1 MAVAYGFRVQ
11 MTTNNALETT
21 RQASQALDDSS
32 YPWYALQVRTQHER
46 GVADFLRG
54 GGFDWFLPLYKCRK
68 RWSDRVKEV
77 EVPLFPGY
85 LFCRFNV
92 HDRLPI
98 LKTPGVI
105 QIVGYNRKPVEID
118 EAEIGA
124 IRTLVGSGMASQ
136 PWPYLHV
143 GDRVQIESGPLQGM
157 SGILT
162 NFKGK
167 HRLIISVTLLQRAVA
182 VEIDGALVTPL
193 GASAE
198 RREAAVF
205 SQQRPMPVA
214 I

>member
-1 MAVAYGFRVQ
+1 MAVAYRFRVQ
-11 MTTNNALETT
+11 MTTNNTLETMQ
-21 RQASQALDDSS
+21 RASQDSDGKPF
-32 YPWYALQVRTQHER
+32 PWYALQVRTQHER
-46 GVADFLRG
+46 GVAEFLRG

-77 EVPLFPGY
+77 EIPLFPGY
-85 LFCRFNV
+85 LFCRFNA

-105 QIVGYNRKPVEID
+105 QIVGYNRRPVEID
-118 EAEIGA
+118 EAEICD

-167 HRLIISVTLLQRAVA
+167 HRLIVSITLLQRAVA

-193 GASAE
+193 GVSAEGREASA
-198 RREAAVF
+198 F
-205 SQQRPMPVA
+205 SQHRPIPVA